1 MKHELAQMRTQGS
14 GAIVN
19 CSSLGG
25 LVGLPGRAAYH
36 ASKHGVIGLTSSAA
50 LEYAPRGIRINAIC
64 PGTIDTPMVTDMI
77 TNGELDRGEAA
88 ANQPID
94 RLGDRRRDRR
104 RRAVAVQPRR
114 QLRRRRRP
122 PRRRRLHR
130 PLAPPAGAAAQP
142 TEDKETLMKYSV
154 LGSTGVKVSRICL
167 GTATFG
173 VAPTAQDADQ
183 VVGAAIDLG
192 INFVDT
198 ADVYGNMPVFDRPGA
213 PAAADRE
220 PAEQILGRALRG
232 RRDEMVIATKSNG
245 IVGLDV
251 NDRGLSRRHIIRQ
264 VETSLRRLE
273 TDYIDLYYAHDPD
286 PDTPLEQTLAA
297 YDDLIRQGKIRYVG
311 LSNHPAWQVTQ
322 ALWIAD
328 DRRLQAPVAAQVK
341 YNLIDRAAERE
352 LGPACQRFGLS
363 IVPYAPLHGGLLAD
377 LGVLDREVSG
387 DQRFGGG
394 RVQRRRDRHRPG
406 GRPAQPRL
414 GTGAVPGVAG
424 VAAVPPGRRLRHRR
438 RRDRR
443 RAPRQRHRRRRRP
456 RPGAARRPHRPGQR
470 TRSLPPPRRRR
481 TGTATRHD
489 RSSLHRV
496 RFSTFR
502 HGSHARHQPPPGAFA
517 RLPNQ
522 VELVVH
528 GVTRARFSGLWRPGS
543 RRSGGA
549 GTGSSSACA

>member
-1 MKHELAQMRTQGS
+1 
-14 GAIVN
+14 
-19 CSSLGG
+19 
-25 LVGLPGRAAYH
+25 
-36 ASKHGVIGLTSSAA
+36 
-50 LEYAPRGIRINAIC
+50 
-64 PGTIDTPMVTDMI
+64 
-77 TNGELDRGEAA
+77 
-88 ANQPID
+88 
-94 RLGDRRRDRR
+94 
-104 RRAVAVQPRR
+104 
-114 QLRRRRRP
+114 
-122 PRRRRLHR
+122 
-130 PLAPPAGAAAQP
+130 
-142 TEDKETLMKYSV
+142 MKYSV

-173 VAPTAQDADQ
+173 VAPTAQDADR

-245 IVGLDV
+245 IVGLDI

-352 LGPACQRFGLS
+352 LGARLPAVRAVDRPLRAAARRPARRPGRSRPRGLRR
-363 IVPYAPLHGGLLAD
+363 PAL
-377 LGVLDREVSG
+377 R
-387 DQRFGGG
+387 RG
-394 RVQRRRDRHRPG
+394 RVHRRRDR
-406 GRPAQPRL
+406 AS
-414 GTGAVPGVAG
+414 
-424 VAAVPPGRRLRHRR
+424 PGRSTGSA
-438 RRDRR
+438 
-443 RAPRQRHRRRRRP
+443 APGDWR
-456 RPGAARRPHRPGQR
+456 R
-470 TRSLPPPRRRR
+470 TRCRWPGCCPARPSPP
-481 TGTATRHD
+481 
-489 RSSLHRV
+489 
-496 RFSTFR
+496 
-502 HGSHARHQPPPGAFA
+502 
-517 RLPNQ
+517 
-522 VELVVH
+522 
-528 GVTRARFSGLWRPGS
+528 
-543 RRSGGA
+543 
-549 GTGSSSACA
+549 SSSAPRPSTSSAPTPPPPTSSSNAAQLDALTALATEPAAFHHRAGDGPERPPATDRLGLTDELPLDRAAQPPVSQHQQRNPSCLEPTRPPSIF